1 MPNSAVTANANAP
14 IARAAGTAGTMIDH
28 ITGITNA
35 NNAWSAQQAAEQ
47 RKWQEEQTQWVMDYN
62 SAEAA
67 KNRDWQEMMSN
78 TAHQREIKDLQAA
91 GLNPVLS
98 ATGGQ
103 GASVG
108 SGASASA
115 SAPSGAKG
123 DTDTSGA
130 SALVGMMSSL
140 INAQVQ
146 LANANLSAVTNLET
160 TNRNNETSKEIAKL
174 QTDTQLTT
182 ANISAMASKYAADT
196 GAETS
201 RVVASIQAAAA
212 KYGYD
217 VSAMTQKEIAAF
229 NAQVNKDL
237 QAAGFQHDF
246 DLKEAYPDKITGV
259 VASLVGQLTGN
270 NGLSGSA
277 QSVYDFIRGLLPPS
291 IRNNLP
297 KSVNSGF
304 SSNPGSFGSGHG
316 AGRNP

>member
-1 MPNSAVTANANAP
+1 
-14 IARAAGTAGTMIDH
+14 MIDQ

-47 RKWQEEQTQWVMDYN
+47 RKWQEEQTQKVMDYN

-103 GASVG
+103 GAAVG

-160 TNRNNETSKEIAKL
+160 TSRNNETSKEIAKL

-217 VSAMTQKEIAAF
+217 VSAMTQKQIAAF
-229 NAQVNKDL
+229 NAQVNKEL
-237 QAAGFQHDF
+237 QQAGFRHDF
-246 DLKEAYPDKITGV
+246 DIKEAYPNNLLGAV
-259 VASLVGQLTGN
+259 SSLVGQLTGG

-277 QSVYDFIRGLLPPS
+277 QSVYNA
-291 IRNNLP
+291 IRNALP
-297 KSVNSGF
+297 ANIRNQLPRSLGGS
-304 SSNPGSFGSGHG
+304 SFGGGHG
-316 AGRNP
+316 GGRNP